1 MLEQEVV
8 VLEQEVVGVHILLL
22 RDGDH
27 GVHVLL
33 RVHGGSLLDMVLRL
47 LVGSNSLD
55 VQLHLNSETPQPK
68 SGL

>member
-1 MLEQEVV
+1 MLEQGVV
-8 VLEQEVVGVHILLL
+8 REQEVVGVHILLL

-47 LVGSNSLD
+47 PVGSNSLD
-55 VQLHLNSETPQPK
+55 VQLLHLNSDTPQPK